1 MGRAVH
7 PHFITPDSADGGD
20 IITGSTRFR
29 KEDTFQFFRTPS
41 SANNQYRYTISAW
54 VKKTR
59 INDGT
64 GFGLMNSNSVVQEVL
79 LDSVDLVVVEQQR
92 MMILVVVIVMHL
104 QDLVITI

>member
-1 MGRAVH
+1 MGRALH

-64 GFGLMNSNSVVQEVL
+64 GFGLMNSNSGGSGGAVGFRG
-79 LDSVDLVVVEQQR
+79 SGGWNSKG
-92 MMILVVVIVMHL
+92 
-104 QDLVITI
+104 